1 MEVYQQRVSCEGLQL
16 KYNTMRDASTAQVC
30 RQPPSLI
37 ALPLPHAP
45 ALTPAMQCGGHPSSP
60 PAPSIVLPPQL
71 TISRAARRWLPRRR
85 LLRRQLLLP
94 RVRPGALPAL
104 VRHLSSTAAT
114 RGAMPRVAAAD
125 ARASRPR
132 QYRTLTPLPPV
143 CPRRPPPQLRRIPTG
158 YACTETH
165 LLSWI
170 ANTMLSSP
178 GHYWIKVNP

>member
-1 MEVYQQRVSCEGLQL
+1 
-16 KYNTMRDASTAQVC
+16 MRDASTAQVC
-30 RQPPSLI
+30 RQPPRLI

-45 ALTPAMQCGGHPSSP
+45 ALTPAMQCGGHPRRP

-85 LLRRQLLLP
+85 LLRRQLRLP

-104 VRHLSSTAAT
+104 VRHLSSAAAA
-114 RGAMPRVAAAD
+114 RGAMPRGAAAD

-132 QYRTLTPLPPV
+132 PYRTLTPLPPA
-143 CPRRPPPQLRRIPTG
+143 CPRRPHPQLRRSPPG
-158 YACTETH
+158 YRDACTETH

-170 ANTMLSSP
+170 TDTMLSSP
-178 GHYWIKVNP
+178 GHYWIKVSP